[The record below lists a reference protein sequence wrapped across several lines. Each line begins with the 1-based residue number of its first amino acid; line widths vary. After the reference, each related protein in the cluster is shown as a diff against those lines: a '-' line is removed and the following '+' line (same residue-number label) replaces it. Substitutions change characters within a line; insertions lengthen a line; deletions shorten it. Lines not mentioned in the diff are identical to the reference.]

1 MEFTDRLVQ
10 AFQVAHDLH
19 RNQTRKG
26 SELPYMTHLMGV
38 AAIVGDYCGTEDQ
51 VIAALLHDAAEDQGG
66 VDTLERIDGLFGPD
80 VAALVSAASD
90 SITLP
95 KPPWRERKTLFI
107 TRLAEADPEQK
118 LVVAA
123 DKLHN
128 VRALIRDLDHR
139 GNHLW
144 PLFKGGREGTLW
156 YYGEVVRALA
166 TGWNHPI
173 MKVLCEE
180 VDVLMRKA
188 AQLQREETD
197 EGAP

>member
-19 RNQTRKG
+19 RYQTRKG

-51 VIAALLHDAAEDQGG
+51 VIAALLHDAVEDQGG
-66 VDTLERIDGLFGPD
+66 EETLERIRVIFGEG
-80 VAALVSAASD
+80 VATLVSGASD
-90 SITLP
+90 SLTIP
-95 KPPWRERKTLFI
+95 KPPWRERKTQFI
-107 TRLAEADPEQK
+107 ARLAEADPEQK

-128 VRALIRDLDHR
+128 ARALIRDLDNR
-139 GNHLW
+139 GNLLW

-156 YYGEVVRALA
+156 YYGEIVRALG
-166 TGWNHPI
+166 TGWRHPI
-173 MKVLCEE
+173 LAVLCDT

-188 AQLQREETD
+188 AQLENEKD
-197 EGAP
+197 GMASL